1 MYIHLYRP
9 RIHAHTRR
17 INMTIS
23 SFRKHLIPS
32 LAVASAAFFGGTAG
46 ARAADLTSTDPQEQ
60 ARQLLAPTT
69 HTVRPAALSGS
80 SMPSGAERALDP
92 QELAR
97 RLLAGAHSAGYNEMA
112 ATAVNTVPA
121 DRNASLGDGQALAQR
136 MILMA
141 QSTAKT
147 RAVTTAATAAH
158 SRAVLQ

>member
-1 MYIHLYRP
+1 
-9 RIHAHTRR
+9 
-17 INMTIS
+17 MTIS

-46 ARAADLTSTDPQEQ
+46 ARAADLTSTEPQEQ
-60 ARQLLAPTT
+60 ARQLLAPT

-80 SMPSGAERALDP
+80 AMPSGAERALDP

-112 ATAVNTVPA
+112 ATAVNTVSA

-136 MILMA
+136 MILRVP
-141 QSTAKT
+141 STAKM
-147 RAVTTAATAAH
+147 RTASTAAAH
-158 SRAVLQ
+158 SRAVSQ

>member
-1 MYIHLYRP
+1 MRN
-9 RIHAHTRR
+9 RAHTRR

-32 LAVASAAFFGGTAG
+32 LAMASAALFGGTAG
-46 ARAADLTSTDPQEQ
+46 ARAADLTSSDPQEQ

-69 HTVRPAALSGS
+69 TARPAALSGS
-80 SMPSGAERALDP
+80 STPGGAERALDP

-97 RLLAGAHSAGYNEMA
+97 RLLAGAHGAGYNEMA
-112 ATAVNTVPA
+112 APAVSTVPV

-136 MILMA
+136 MILRA
-141 QSTAKT
+141 RSTAKT
-147 RAVTTAATAAH
+147 RTATTAAAN

>member
-1 MYIHLYRP
+1 
-9 RIHAHTRR
+9 
-17 INMTIS
+17 MTIS

-97 RLLAGAHSAGYNEMA
+97 RLLAGAERYQNATMA
-112 ATAVNTVPA
+112 ASVIRTVRA
-121 DRNASLGDGQALAQR
+121 ERNASPGDSQALAQR
-136 MILMA
+136 MILGA
-141 QSTAKT
+141 RGAAKT
-147 RAVTTAATAAH
+147 HTAATAAAH
-158 SRAVLQ
+158 AQNVLE

>member
-1 MYIHLYRP
+1 M
-9 RIHAHTRR
+9 
-17 INMTIS
+17 NNS

-32 LAVASAAFFGGTAG
+32 LAMASAAFFGSTGGAG
-46 ARAADLTSTDPQEQ
+46 AADLTSSDAQEQ
-60 ARQLLAPTT
+60 ARQLLAPTKPA
-69 HTVRPAALSGS
+69 RPVALAGSTSG
-80 SMPSGAERALDP
+80 PSGVVESVLDP

-97 RLLAGAHSAGYNEMA
+97 RLLAGAHSAEYNEMA
-112 ATAVNTVPA
+112 ATAVNTVSA

-136 MILMA
+136 MILRA